1 MNVHSTRDE
10 LRLLKGH
17 DLFGKLGTAE
27 LESILSFA
35 RVETYAAKETIFL
48 KGSPGR
54 GMMAV
59 LEGRVQMQAPSAD
72 GRTAVLNVMEAGE
85 IFGEIAL
92 LDGRDRS
99 ADAVAMTACR
109 LLVIDRREFIPFLRQ
124 NADVAL
130 RLMAILCER
139 LRRTTEQ
146 VEDLLF
152 LNLHTRLAKKLL
164 SLAAELGE
172 PAPDGRRTT
181 PALSQRELAAM
192 VGFTRESVNK
202 QLSQWQRDGV
212 IEARNGRIA
221 LLDEARLRG
230 FAEGTP

>member
-1 MNVHSTRDE
+1 MSVPSSRDE
-10 LRLLKGH
+10 LKLLQGH
-17 DLFGKLGTAE
+17 DLFGKLGAAE

-35 RVETYAAKETIFL
+35 RVEAYAARETIFL

-72 GRTAVLNVMEAGE
+72 GPTAVLNVMEAGE

-99 ADAVAMTACR
+99 ADALAMTACR

-130 RLMAILCER
+130 RLMAILCDR
-139 LRRTTEQ
+139 IRRTTEQ

-164 SLAAELGE
+164 SLATKLDER
-172 PAPDGRRTT
+172 APDGRRMT

-202 QLSQWQRDGV
+202 QLSHWQRDGL
-212 IEARNGRIA
+212 IEARSGRIA
-221 LLDEARLRG
+221 LLDEDRLSD
-230 FAEGTP
+230 FAEGAP

>member
-1 MNVHSTRDE
+1 MPPPSPRDE
-10 LRLLKGH
+10 LRLLQNH
-17 DLFGKLGTAE
+17 DLFGQLGTAE
-27 LESILSFA
+27 LEKIVSFA
-35 RVETYAAKETIFL
+35 RIETYAARETIFL

-54 GMMAV
+54 GLMAV

-72 GRTAVLNVMEAGE
+72 GRTAVLNVMEPGE

-99 ADAVAMTACR
+99 ADAVAITPCR

-130 RLMAILCER
+130 RLMAILCDR
-139 LRRTTEQ
+139 IRRTTEQ

-164 SLAAELGE
+164 SLAATSGE
-172 PAPDGRRTT
+172 TAADGRRMT
-181 PALSQRELAAM
+181 PTLSQRELAAM

-212 IEARNGRIA
+212 IEARSGRIA
-221 LLDEARLRG
+221 LIDEDRLG
-230 FAEGTP
+230 DFAEGTP

>member
-1 MNVHSTRDE
+1 MPPSSPRDE
-10 LRLLKGH
+10 LRLLRNH
-17 DLFGKLGTAE
+17 DLFGQLGTAE
-27 LESILSFA
+27 LEKIVAFA
-35 RVETYAAKETIFL
+35 RIETYAARETIFL

-54 GMMAV
+54 GLMAV

-72 GRTAVLNVMEAGE
+72 GRTAVLNVMEP
-85 IFGEIAL
+85 GEIAL

-109 LLVIDRREFIPFLRQ
+109 LLVVDRREFIPFLRQ

-130 RLMAILCER
+130 RLMAILCDR
-139 LRRTTEQ
+139 IRRTTEQ

-164 SLAAELGE
+164 SLATELGE
-172 PAPDGRRTT
+172 RAPDGRRMT

-212 IEARNGRIA
+212 IEARSGRIA
-221 LLDEARLRG
+221 LLDETRLRD
-230 FAEGTP
+230 FAEGAP